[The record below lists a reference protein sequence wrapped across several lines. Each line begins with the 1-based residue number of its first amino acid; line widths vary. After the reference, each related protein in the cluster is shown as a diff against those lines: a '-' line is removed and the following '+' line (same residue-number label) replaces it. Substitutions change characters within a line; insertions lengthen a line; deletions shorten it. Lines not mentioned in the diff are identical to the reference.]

1 MKDISACLLYM
12 GGGSG
17 KGAKHL
23 VVALFLDGEELM
35 PEALR
40 GHDVAIAG
48 VPAELKW
55 ECQWI
60 SPQKLQGQGLKF

>member
-1 MKDISACLLYM
+1 VKDISACLLYM

-35 PEALR
+35 PEVLR

-48 VPAELKW
+48 VPAELKMGM
-55 ECQWI
+55 
-60 SPQKLQGQGLKF
+60 SVDFRAKNPGSRV